1 MKNSVFVSMFGLAA
15 LCCGLAQAQARRS
28 VAVDDFEYS
37 AVRTSVQ
44 AIFNT
49 NVDIGKGIGALMVSR
64 LAKMPNFTVV
74 ERANVGT
81 VLKEQDFGASGRVK
95 KGTQARTGQVRGAD
109 FTLMG
114 DIVVFGRDDRSRG
127 GYGGGGVPGAG
138 GVGGVRRTGNKAVVV
153 LAYRLVDNETSEII
167 LSGEARGESKRSSTS
182 GMAGFWG
189 GGVMGGGGFD
199 FSARN
204 FAETIIG
211 EATID
216 ACDKLAQEM
225 ATKVSQVPQSKDIE
239 IEALVA
245 AVEGGQVYLN
255 AGSASGV
262 QAGDKFVIQRVVK
275 EVRDPVTKEVLDAI
289 VEPVGTV
296 TVNQVRE
303 KVSIGTL
310 QGGGTVKAG
319 DKAVKQ

>member
-1 MKNSVFVSMFGLAA
+1 MRQSMCFSTIALAA
-15 LCCGLAQAQARRS
+15 LLAGPAGAQGKRS
-28 VAVDDFEYS
+28 VAVNDFEYS

-49 NVDIGKGIGALMVSR
+49 NVDIGKGIGALMVNR

-95 KGTQARTGQVRGAD
+95 KGTQARVGQIRGAD

-138 GVGGVRRTGNKAVVV
+138 GVAGVRRTDNKAVVV
-153 LAYRLVDNETSEII
+153 LAYRLVDNESSEIL
-167 LSGEARGESKRSSTS
+167 LSGEARGESERSSTG

-189 GGVMGGGGFD
+189 GGVVGGGGFD

-204 FAETIIG
+204 FGETIIG

-225 ATKVSQVPQSKDIE
+225 STKVSQVPQNKDVE

-262 QAGDKFVIQRVVK
+262 QVGDKFEIQRVVK
-275 EVRDPVTKEVLDAI
+275 EVRDPVTKEVLDAV

-296 TVNQVRE
+296 AVTQVRE

-310 QGGGTVKAG
+310 QGGGAVKAG